1 MQKLLFD
8 LAILL
13 VLSSTITYSI
23 LKQCDPAWR
32 NDQLGTSRNKICSDG
47 CLMSSALMALV
58 GTVKL
63 DITPAIL
70 NK

>member
-1 MQKLLFD
+1 MQKLLSA
-8 LAILL
+8 LAILI
-13 VLSSTITYSI
+13 VLSSTRTYQMF
-23 LKQCDPAWR
+23 KQFDPAWR
-32 NDQLGTSRNKICSDG
+32 NDQLGTSTNKICSAG

-58 GTVKL
+58 GTVKP